1 MTYGLNIMQ
10 DALNEMAAKP
20 VTSLI
25 ASGATFAAGGAT
37 WAQVINPVVGLI
49 ASILGIVLT
58 CTLIYCNIQ
67 KHSLERRLILKRLG
81 ELDD

>member
-1 MTYGLNIMQ
+1 MN

-37 WAQVINPVVGLI
+37 WAQVINPWIGLM
-49 ASILGIVLT
+49 ASVLGIILT

-67 KHSLERRLILKRLG
+67 KHCLERKLILKKLG
-81 ELDD
+81 ELED

>member
-1 MTYGLNIMQ
+1 MQ
-10 DALNEMAAKP
+10 DALNELAAKP
-20 VTSLI
+20 TTSLI

-37 WAQVINPVVGLI
+37 WAQVINPWVGLI

-58 CTLIYCNIQ
+58 CVLIYCNIQ
-67 KHSLERRLILKRLG
+67 KHSLERKLILKKLG